1 MPVLEQEGLLS
12 GSNNRPANILLRGW
26 LAGCDTCQD
35 ITATNACQAV
45 IIDGCAADGA
55 FAMEMADALKLHAYP
70 ARPDWQ
76 SPVFFAPKG
85 ASYIYPPYEPDWCC
99 VF

>member
-1 MPVLEQEGLLS
+1 MPVLEQEGLLA

-45 IIDGCAADGA
+45 IIDGCTADGA
-55 FAMEMADALKLHAYP
+55 FAMEMANALKLRAYP
-70 ARPDWQ
+70 ARCQAQGLAFIPLTVNT
-76 SPVFFAPKG
+76 SG
-85 ASYIYPPYEPDWCC
+85 AGTPQPLK
-99 VF
+99 